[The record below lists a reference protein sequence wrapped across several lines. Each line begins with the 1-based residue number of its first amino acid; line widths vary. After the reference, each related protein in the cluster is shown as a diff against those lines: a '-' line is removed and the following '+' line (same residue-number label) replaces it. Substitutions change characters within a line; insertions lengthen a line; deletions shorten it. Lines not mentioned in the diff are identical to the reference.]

1 MYISILAPLSPDTHD
16 YVRCALSLP
25 LVQGKCNDIGKRGI
39 YITYIESGS
48 RVTDLY
54 ICVFRI
60 WFDRV
65 MCLLH
70 NNGQ

>member
-39 YITYIESGS
+39 SISYIIEAG
-48 RVTDLY
+48 
-54 ICVFRI
+54 
-60 WFDRV
+60 
-65 MCLLH
+65 
-70 NNGQ
+70 